1 MYPYLVSAR
10 LYEGRKVFLLV
21 VDSER
26 NPLES
31 YLVKIDVGMRV
42 RASCSCPGFAIR
54 GKCKHLSIAMRR
66 VRNYIDY
73 IE

>member
-1 MYPYLVSAR
+1 VYPYLVSAR
-10 LYEGRKVFLLV
+10 LYEERKVFLLV
-21 VDSER
+21 VDSEE

-31 YLVKIDVGMRV
+31 YVVKIDVGTKV

-54 GKCKHLSIAMRR
+54 GKCKHLSTAMRR
-66 VRNYIDY
+66 VKNYIDY